1 MNTRH
6 SLPLPVPTASRHRER
21 ERVTELT
28 FFLNRSLGTA
38 MVDNLPVTLPEDP
51 KEAGRVFNSLSV
63 KNQLDIVL
71 QARGKDRLH
80 YLFLSE
86 HPEQLV
92 QELPELDVFLTV
104 KEAGEKDCLDLIS
117 LTTPEQFQYLL
128 DLDFWKKDQLDPEKV
143 LYWME
148 ILLESGEKKV
158 TQFIQSTDI
167 EFIALLLK
175 KFLHATTMDGEHVE
189 GMDRIPLF
197 TLDQYHFVHFRGKRT
212 REVFEPFL
220 QILYR
225 ADKNSYQR
233 LMDSLIVEFESELE
247 ETGYRLRNSR
257 LSDYGFPDFEES
269 LEIYYFLN
277 PDSPISEGRPLRA
290 AAQEE
295 IAKGSSVFYL
305 THQNEGPFFSSILSK
320 IDDAYEQD
328 RLKQEI
334 TALCNKAIVA
344 EAIDLSNIAAMERV
358 VKKVYHTLDLGLQY
372 LSRDDGIKAFEIL
385 QSLPVQ
391 RLFQYGVSTTLLLKR
406 KAESI
411 LKGPWFSNDQ
421 ENLVMLDPPY
431 FEKFEGILRR
441 RPALY
446 RDWNYEDFKNPQ
458 DLKEADDFLESIK
471 TMISFLGNELKVSP
485 LYLKKMDLSGC
496 YPDDWREITL
506 STIFLTAMSNQI
518 LKGTFQF
525 EAIEQAHVKDLL
537 SRVFERDAQGKGVI
551 KVEVK
556 NGLKSW
562 LSSIEGEELKR
573 QHLLA
578 FQDFCLDLFEVQY
591 GKIPPG
597 EEVDPR
603 FVKGLLIRK

>member
-1 MNTRH
+1 
-6 SLPLPVPTASRHRER
+6 
-21 ERVTELT
+21 
-28 FFLNRSLGTA
+28 

-71 QARGKDRLH
+71 QTRGKERLH

-92 QELPELDVFLTV
+92 QQLPELEVFLTV

-128 DLDFWKKDQLDPEKV
+128 DLDFWKRDQLDPDKV
-143 LYWME
+143 FHWME
-148 ILLESGEKKV
+148 ILLESGERKV

-269 LEIYYFLN
+269 LEIYHFLN
-277 PDSPISEGRPLRA
+277 PDSPIPEEGLLKA
-290 AAQEE
+290 GVGEE
-295 IAKGSSVFYL
+295 TAKRSSIFYL
-305 THQNEGPFFSSILSK
+305 TDQNEGPFFSSVLPK
-320 IDDAYEQD
+320 IDDAHEQD

-358 VKKVYHTLDLGLQY
+358 VKKVYHTLNLGLQY
-372 LSRDDGIKAFEIL
+372 LSKDDEIKAFEIL
-385 QSLPVQ
+385 QSLPMQ
-391 RLFQYGVSTTLLLKR
+391 RLFQYGVSTTLLLRR
-406 KAESI
+406 KADSI

-421 ENLVMLDPPY
+421 GNLVILDPPY

-446 RDWNYEDFKNPQ
+446 RNWNYEDFKNPR

-471 TMISFLGNELKVSP
+471 TTIHFLGNELQVSP
-485 LYLKKMDLSGC
+485 LYLKEMDLSSC

-506 STIFLTAMSNQI
+506 STIFLTSMANRI
-518 LKGTFQF
+518 LNGTFQF
-525 EAIEQAHVKDLL
+525 EAIGQAQVKDYLT
-537 SRVFERDAQGKGVI
+537 RVFERDAQGKGVI

-556 NGLKSW
+556 NGLRDW
-562 LSSIEGEELKR
+562 LRLTEGEEMKR

-603 FVKGLLIRK
+603 FVKGLLARK

>member
-1 MNTRH
+1 
-6 SLPLPVPTASRHRER
+6 VK
-21 ERVTELT
+21 ELT
-28 FFLNRSLGTA
+28 FFLSRSIGTA

-51 KEAGRVFNSLSV
+51 KEAEKVFHSLSV

-71 QARGKDRLH
+71 KTRGKDRLY

-117 LTTPEQFQYLL
+117 LTTPEQFQFLL
-128 DLDFWKKDQLDPEKV
+128 DLDFWKRDQLDPEKI
-143 LYWME
+143 LHWME

-158 TQFIQSTDI
+158 TQFIQSTEI

-175 KFLHATTMDGEHVE
+175 KFLHATTLEGEPLE

-197 TLDQYHFVHFRGKRT
+197 TLDQYHFVHFRGKKT

-225 ADKNSYQR
+225 ADKNSYER
-233 LMDSLIVEFESELE
+233 LMDSLIVELESELE
-247 ETGYRLRNSR
+247 EIGYRLRNSR

-269 LEIYYFLN
+269 LEIYQFLN
-277 PDSPISEGRPLRA
+277 PDAPLPEGRPLPPAVR
-290 AAQEE
+290 EE
-295 IAKGSSVFYL
+295 MAKGSSVFYL
-305 THQNEGPFFSSILSK
+305 AQQNEGPFFSSILSK
-320 IDDAYEQD
+320 MDDPHERD

-344 EAIDLSNIAAMERV
+344 EAIDLSNLAAMERV
-358 VKKVYHTLDLGLQY
+358 VRKVYHTLNLGLQY
-372 LSRDDGIKAFEIL
+372 LSKEDEIKAHEIL
-385 QSLPVQ
+385 RSQPVQ
-391 RLFQYGVSTTLLLKR
+391 RLFQYGVSTTLLLRR

-421 ENLVMLDPPY
+421 ENLVLLDPPH
-431 FEKFEGILRR
+431 FETFEGILRR

-458 DLKEADDFLESIK
+458 DLKEADDFLESIE
-471 TMISFLGNELKVSP
+471 TVVHFLGNELKVSP
-485 LYLKKMDLSGC
+485 LYLKEMDLSSC
-496 YPDDWREITL
+496 TPDDWREMSL
-506 STIFLTAMSNQI
+506 STIFLTSVSNQI
-518 LKGTFQF
+518 LNGTFQF
-525 EAIEQAHVKDLL
+525 EAIGQGQMKDYLT
-537 SRVFERDAQGKGVI
+537 RVFERNAQGKGVI

-556 NGLKSW
+556 NGLRDW
-562 LSSIEGEELKR
+562 LRSIEGEDLKR

-578 FQDFCLDLFEVQY
+578 FQDFCFDLFEVQY

>member
-1 MNTRH
+1 MK
-6 SLPLPVPTASRHRER
+6 
-21 ERVTELT
+21 ELT

-92 QELPELDVFLTV
+92 QELPELEVFLIV

-128 DLDFWKKDQLDPEKV
+128 DLDFWKRDQLDPEKV
-143 LYWME
+143 LHWME

-167 EFIALLLK
+167 EFLALLLK
-175 KFLHATTMDGEHVE
+175 KFIHATTMDGEHVE
-189 GMDRIPLF
+189 EMDRIPLF

-220 QILYR
+220 QMLYR
-225 ADKNSYQR
+225 ADQNSYQR

-269 LEIYYFLN
+269 LEIYHYLN
-277 PDSPISEGRPLRA
+277 PDSPILEGRLLKAGAR
-290 AAQEE
+290 EE
-295 IAKGSSVFYL
+295 IAKGGSIFYL
-305 THQNEGPFFSSILSK
+305 IHQNEGPFFSSILSK

-334 TALCNKAIVA
+334 AALCNKAIVA
-344 EAIDLSNIAAMERV
+344 EAIDLSNVAAMERV
-358 VKKVYHTLDLGLQY
+358 VKKVYHTLNLGLQY
-372 LSRDDGIKAFEIL
+372 LSKDGETKALEIL

-391 RLFQYGVSTTLLLKR
+391 RLFQYGVSTTLPLRR

-411 LKGPWFSNDQ
+411 IKGPWFSNDQ
-421 ENLVMLDPPY
+421 QNLVFLDPPH

-446 RDWNYEDFKNPQ
+446 RDWSYQDFKTPQ

-471 TMISFLGNELKVSP
+471 TMIHFLGNELKVSP
-485 LYLKKMDLSGC
+485 LYLKEMDLSGC
-496 YPDDWREITL
+496 YPDDWREITF
-506 STIFLTAMSNQI
+506 STIFLTSMANQI
-518 LKGTFQF
+518 LIGTFQF
-525 EAIEQAHVKDLL
+525 EAIGQARVKDFL
-537 SRVFERDAQGKGVI
+537 SRVFERDAQGKGVT
-551 KVEVK
+551 KMEVK
-556 NGLKSW
+556 NGLRNW
-562 LSSIEGEELKR
+562 LYSIEGEDLKR